1 MGLATVRTMQ
11 ERNLL
16 ILDLDETLIYATES
30 PLDRPADLR
39 IGPYF
44 VHVRPHLHQFL
55 HDVFGQ
61 FEVAVWS
68 SADPGYVEQVVR
80 SIVPDGL
87 TPSFVWSRLR
97 CTPRLD
103 LERHEHVHVKD
114 LRKVKRRGYDL
125 DRTIIIDDSPEKA
138 QRNYGN
144 AVYVQPFYGEPDDR
158 ELLLLSQYLQSLA
171 TATRVR
177 QIEKRGWRR
186 HTMPKSDSDRES

>member
-1 MGLATVRTMQ
+1 MMQ

-16 ILDLDETLIYATES
+16 ILDLDETLIYAAES
-30 PLDRPADLR
+30 PLDRPADFR

-44 VHVRPHLHQFL
+44 VHLRPHLHQFL

-68 SADPGYVEQVVR
+68 SASPGYVEHTVR
-80 SIVPDGL
+80 SIMPDEL
-87 TPSFVWSRLR
+87 VPSFVWSRPM

-103 LERHEHVHVKD
+103 PERYGQVHLKN

-125 DRTIIIDDSPEKA
+125 ERTIIIDDSPEKV

-144 AVYVQPFYGEPDDR
+144 AVYVQPYYGESDDN
-158 ELLLLSQYLQSLA
+158 ELFLLSQYLQSLS

-177 QIEKRGWRR
+177 RIEKRGWRR
-186 HTMPKSDSDRES
+186 RVTPKSSVKGDSPLR